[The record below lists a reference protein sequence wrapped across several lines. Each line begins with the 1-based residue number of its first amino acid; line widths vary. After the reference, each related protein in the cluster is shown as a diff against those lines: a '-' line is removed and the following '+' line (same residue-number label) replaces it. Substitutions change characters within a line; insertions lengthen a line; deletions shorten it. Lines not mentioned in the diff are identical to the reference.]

1 MTLTLVWV
9 ASGCRLVLP
18 IPTPAS
24 WKPSLEPQYSYAV
37 QTDVVYA
44 QGAVDGGSATADL
57 KLDLYLPE
65 VPDAANHPLVV
76 LIHGGGFTGGDKS
89 GPALSASEYARR
101 GYIAASINYRL
112 QGDDPVPS
120 ARVQPFYDY
129 VLGLGGDPQQIAAVA
144 AIDDTLA
151 ALDFLTARSDVNA
164 ANVVL
169 WGSSAG
175 AITAL
180 YAEYSTDD
188 FGVSGHDVAAVID
201 NWGGFAGGAGDEDAI
216 DPGEASLHIVHGTND
231 TVVPYALTEAIIARA
246 AEIGH
251 PVEVYPIEGA
261 GHGVNLHTVEAEP
274 GVTLYQASV
283 DWLDSVLG
291 TNALTN

>member
-1 MTLTLVWV
+1 MINMINLHHGSRCT
-9 ASGCRLVLP
+9 CRQAFLFLLQED
-18 IPTPAS
+18 TPVGRAFAG
-24 WKPSLEPQYSYAV
+24 LDTEFLL
-37 QTDVVYA
+37 DV
-44 QGAVDGGSATADL
+44 
-57 KLDLYLPE
+57 
-65 VPDAANHPLVV
+65 
-76 LIHGGGFTGGDKS
+76 
-89 GPALSASEYARR
+89 
-101 GYIAASINYRL
+101 
-112 QGDDPVPS
+112 
-120 ARVQPFYDY
+120 
-129 VLGLGGDPQQIAAVA
+129 
-144 AIDDTLA
+144 IDDTLA